1 MKNKLI
7 KATLIVL
14 FSLYLIFISIDYEI
28 IKVSISSFKIKMF
41 SIFLCLLITLC
52 IGNDEINL
60 RDKNLLQLGMLLTF
74 IADLCL
80 IMYNKY
86 FLGVL
91 IFSTVQMVY
100 YFRFNKKNNISHSK
114 KLVTLL
120 ILLVI
125 FYYGLYILNIII
137 DPTIILGIYYSVLI
151 GTNLVNVIRLNKK
164 DIYPR
169 TNFLLIYVGFLL
181 FILCD
186 INVGISYVFSN
197 YSRMVNIT
205 QNLIWVFYLPSQ
217 VLLALSGF
225 RYI

>member
-7 KATLIVL
+7 KAILIVL
-14 FSLYLIFISIDYEI
+14 FSLYLIFISVDYEI
-28 IKVSISSFKIKMF
+28 IKVSIPSFKIKIF
-41 SIFLCLLITLC
+41 SIFLCLFITLC
-52 IGNDEINL
+52 IGKDEINL

-74 IADLCL
+74 FADLCL
-80 IMYNKY
+80 IIYNKY

-91 IFSTVQMVY
+91 IFSTVQMIY
-100 YFRFNKKNNISHSK
+100 CFRFKRDISHSK

-125 FYYGLYILNIII
+125 FYYTLYILNIII
-137 DPTIILGIYYSVLI
+137 DPLIILGIYYSVLI

-169 TNFLLIYVGFLL
+169 TNFLLLYVGFLL

-225 RYI
+225 KYI